1 MTVPNVSALDAA
13 DAAATATG
21 ALFLDDGEQLAL
33 DAATTLAFFSAAHG
47 RLRAVVD
54 QDGWGGAA
62 ALRVKD
68 VVVLGVPAAPT
79 AASLVVAGE
88 ETGTAVAFSFD
99 AALGRLTLDVTG
111 AAELAINSGFEL
123 QWS

>member
-33 DAATTLAFFSAAHG
+33 DAATTLAFSAAHG